1 MKNSKMSKYFRTSAT
16 ILLTLCLSSQFV
28 FANEKVKSASKKD
41 KTGTNPINFQQEIRF
56 YNEYTSLNTSGDGK
70 QNVAT
75 LEYRTPLLDGKWQ
88 YRLKVKHNSVLADT
102 NNDGNDNIDESGLGD
117 IDMRFLTIL
126 NMDMETK
133 TAWAAGLEIFLNTAS
148 EDTLGSGTTSLGPQI
163 FYVKFLDS
171 GLFAPGFQYKFSVDE
186 DDGRSK
192 TDQSIIDLNYL
203 LMAKDKKSW
212 FFTDP
217 QIIIDNEKSQEFA
230 IVDFEFGWMANQW
243 FEKLK
248 GHSFYVR
255 PSIGVGVDRVPRP
268 PR

>member
-1 MKNSKMSKYFRTSAT
+1 M
-16 ILLTLCLSSQFV
+16 
-28 FANEKVKSASKKD
+28 
-41 KTGTNPINFQQEIRF
+41 
-56 YNEYTSLNTSGDGK
+56 
-70 QNVAT
+70 
-75 LEYRTPLLDGKWQ
+75 
-88 YRLKVKHNSVLADT
+88 KVKHNSVLADT